1 MGNFE
6 IRLHGRGGQ
15 GAVSAADMLVAAF
28 TLEGKYAAGFPVFG
42 SERRGAPTQAFV
54 RFGDEPVR
62 EKTKI
67 YHPHCIW
74 VFDPMQIQTP
84 MTYSGLKQQ
93 GTLVTNVS
101 QPLTEKPHENIN
113 RVGTIKATP
122 IAMEILGIPAVSTCM
137 LGAFSATTRWVELD
151 SVLAIL
157 PEYFKGKIL
166 DRNIVCVERGFKET
180 TIFEQ

>member
-28 TLEGKYAAGFPVFG
+28 THEGKHAAGFPVFG

-67 YHPHCIW
+67 YHPHCVW
-74 VFDPMQIQTP
+74 VFDPMQIETP
-84 MTYSGLKQQ
+84 TTYAGLQQQ
-93 GTLVTNVS
+93 GTMVSNVS
-101 QPLTEKPHENIN
+101 QPLTEKPHENLD

-137 LGAFSATTRWVELD
+137 LGAFAATTQWVELA
-151 SVLAIL
+151 SILAIL

-166 DRNIVCVERGFKET
+166 DKNIVCVERGFKET
-180 TIFEQ
+180 AIFEQ

>member
-28 TLEGKYAAGFPVFG
+28 THEGKYAAGFPVFG

-67 YHPHCIW
+67 YHPHCLW
-74 VFDPMQIQTP
+74 VFDPMQIDTP
-84 MTYSGLKQQ
+84 TTYAGLQEQ
-93 GTLVTNVS
+93 GMMITNVS
-101 QPLTEKPHENIN
+101 QPLTEKPHENID
-113 RVGTIKATP
+113 RVGTVKATP

-137 LGAFSATTRWVELD
+137 LGAFAATTGWVKLD

-166 DRNIVCVERGFKET
+166 DKNIVCVERGFKET
-180 TIFEQ
+180 AIFEQ

>member
-1 MGNFE
+1 MGNIE

-28 TLEGKYAAGFPVFG
+28 AYEGKFAAGFPVFG

-67 YHPHCIW
+67 YNPHCIW
-74 VFDPMQIQTP
+74 VFDPMQIQTQT
-84 MTYSGLKQQ
+84 TYAGLMEP
-93 GTLVTNVS
+93 GTMVTNIS
-101 QPLTEKPHENIN
+101 QPLPDKPHESVN
-113 RVGTIKATP
+113 RVGTVKATP
-122 IAMEILGIPAVSTCM
+122 IALEILGIPAVSTCM
-137 LGAFSATTRWVELD
+137 LGAFAATTSWVKLD

-157 PEYFKGKIL
+157 PDYFKGKIL
-166 DRNIVCVERGFKET
+166 DKNIICVKRGFEET
-180 TIFEQ
+180 EVIKP

>member
-1 MGNFE
+1 MGNME

-28 TLEGKYAAGFPVFG
+28 AHEDKYAAGFPVFG

-84 MTYSGLKQQ
+84 MTYSGLKEQ
-93 GTLVTNVS
+93 GTMVTNVN
-101 QPLTEKPHENIN
+101 QPLTERPHENLS
-113 RVGTIKATP
+113 RVGALIATP
-122 IAMEILGIPAVSTCM
+122 MAMEILGIPAVSTCM
-137 LGAFSATTRWVELD
+137 LGAFAATTRWVKLD
-151 SVLAIL
+151 SVIAVL
-157 PEYFKGKIL
+157 PDYFKGKIL
-166 DRNIVCVERGFKET
+166 DKNILCVERGFKET
-180 TIFEQ
+180 AILAG